1 MDFFNVV
8 APYSQDGKLDHDLIG
23 KICQDT
29 GIGFSQAFEWL
40 TFILKTAQ
48 TRDENKRTHTVNKPD
63 EKES

>member
-8 APYSQDGKLDHDLIG
+8 APYCRDGRLDHDLIG

-29 GIGFSQAFEWL
+29 GIGFIEAFEWL

-48 TRDENKRTHTVNKPD
+48 TRDENKRTGSVKKPD